1 MITGSGQ
8 ISDLGFTGDYTHPN
22 HTGDVTSTGDG
33 ATVIA
38 ADKVTYAKMQ
48 NIPTANILGRV
59 TAGTGNVEDLTA
71 TQVRTLLNVA
81 NGATNNTHVGDITAV
96 TAGDGLSG
104 GATTGPATVTM
115 GAPGSLTAATAN
127 GVTATSHTHA
137 ITTTD
142 AGAVSTIV
150 STDADGEISAAN
162 FNTTSDRRLKTN
174 IEPIKEGLEV
184 IKKFVSYE
192 YELNGKQDA
201 GFIAQEVQEV
211 LPYAV
216 HEKSDG
222 YLGMNNKPV
231 LAHLHKAILELD
243 KRLTDIENKIK

>member
-1 MITGSGQ
+1 M
-8 ISDLGFTGDYTHPN
+8 
-22 HTGDVTSTGDG
+22 
-33 ATVIA
+33 
-38 ADKVTYAKMQ
+38 
-48 NIPTANILGRV
+48 
-59 TAGTGNVEDLTA
+59 
-71 TQVRTLLNVA
+71 
-81 NGATNNTHVGDITAV
+81 
-96 TAGDGLSG
+96 SG
-104 GATTGPATVTM
+104 GATSGAATVTL
-115 GAPGSLTAATAN
+115 GDPSTLTAATTN
-127 GVTATSHTHA
+127 GTTATSHTHT

-142 AGAVSTIV
+142 DGTASTIV
-150 STDADGEISAAN
+150 ATDANGEISAAN
-162 FNTTSDRRLKTN
+162 FNTTSDKRLKSN

-216 HEKSDG
+216 QEKSDG

-243 KRLTDIENKIK
+243 QRLTDIENKIG